1 MYQQLGVGNA
11 YKQKTELNIVLLH
24 YVLWEYNLKIAI
36 SISFGNFILLIL
48 VTIIFFIPQNVS
60 EVELGTIL
68 FFVCRRFR
76 PLVVDTFIM

>member
-1 MYQQLGVGNA
+1 MIK
-11 YKQKTELNIVLLH
+11 YKNIINRKDV
-24 YVLWEYNLKIAI
+24 EYNDNFSLLLNVIDE
-36 SISFGNFILLIL
+36 FILLIL